1 MADDK
6 TKRGAQDRR
15 TVAGGE
21 KYEVDYEAKK
31 LGVTPAE
38 IKAAIK
44 KVGNDRAKIEAEIR
58 RSKKK

>member
-1 MADDK
+1 MMMRGPVRASSLDIRSPGMADDK
-6 TKRGAQDRR
+6 TKSGAQDRR

-38 IKAAIK
+38 IRK
-44 KVGNDRAKIEAEIR
+44 
-58 RSKKK
+58 SKKK